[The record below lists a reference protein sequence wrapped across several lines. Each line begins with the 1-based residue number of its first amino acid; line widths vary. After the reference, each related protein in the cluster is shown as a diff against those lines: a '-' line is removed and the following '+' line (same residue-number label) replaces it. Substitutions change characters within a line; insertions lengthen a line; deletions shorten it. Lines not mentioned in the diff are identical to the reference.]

1 MIRSSGT
8 EKPAVS
14 EGYEIASSRQFVYKS
29 DFRKF
34 GRDAPFFR
42 HIKEKRV
49 SREVFMSNLEKIIEE
64 QFHDRLDE
72 CASDLGLHIRPR
84 PSYDLYDEL
93 TTEETE
99 QDLDLRTD
107 IGLTEDEIA
116 RYSQYAQRFT
126 TDARRQYP
134 PGEVPVIML
143 GVWYRGLLVHASEL
157 GAQGALS

>member
-1 MIRSSGT
+1 MIRSSGI

-14 EGYEIASSRQFVYKS
+14 YGYEIARSRSFVYKD
-29 DFRKF
+29 DFRKY

-49 SREVFMSNLEKIIEE
+49 AKEVFMSKLEQIIEE
-64 QFHDRLDE
+64 QFQERLDDH
-72 CASDLGLHIRPR
+72 ASELGSNVRPR
-84 PSYDLYDEL
+84 ASYDLYDEL
-93 TTEETE
+93 SVEETE

-107 IGLTEDEIA
+107 IGLTEDEII
-116 RYSQYAQRFT
+116 RYSLYAQRFT
-126 TDARRQYP
+126 TDAVRQYP